1 MSKGSLFWSKARGK
15 LGDVVLAQLKGQQ
28 IARAYQPQVTNP
40 RSTAQTDQRILFSN
54 AVKFYKHATQNLF
67 KFAYEDKRANESYYN
82 AFMRKNAKVSM
93 LPTREQ
99 YLNANYP
106 AIGNSYLMSEG
117 SLPSLPLQFINS
129 GSEFTL
135 SLGTIEGQE
144 GALKTSQ
151 VSEALMSLYGLLQGD
166 IITIVFI
173 DSSVTE
179 IDEKGDEPPV
189 WNIAQFVIDTADQQ
203 DFKTNLQN
211 HGAAKFN
218 ISAKRGSTGTA
229 EIAFGLNPS
238 NVEGGCIIVSR
249 KTSTQ
254 KLLVSTSYLVNN
266 DTANTVYEE
275 SLQNKH
281 RANALNSWGR
291 KSSAI
296 LQGSI
301 AIGNYS

>member
-1 MSKGSLFWSKARGK
+1 MAKGSLFWSKARGK
-15 LGDVVLAQLKGQQ
+15 LGDVVLSQLKGQQ
-28 IARAYQPQVTNP
+28 IARAYQPTVANP
-40 RSTAQTDQRILFSN
+40 RTTAQTDQRILFSN

-93 LPTREQ
+93 LPTRQQ

-106 AIGNSYLMSEG
+106 AIGNTYLMTEG
-117 SLPSLPLQFINS
+117 SLPSLPLQFRRDGN
-129 GSEFTL
+129 EFTL
-135 SLGTIEGQE
+135 SLGTIEGEE
-144 GALKTSQ
+144 GSLKTNQ

-179 IDEKGDEPPV
+179 IDEEGDQPPV
-189 WNIAQFVIDTADQQ
+189 WSIAQFVIDTGNQQ

-218 ISAKRGSTGTA
+218 ISADRGSTGKS
-229 EIAFGLNPS
+229 ELAFGFNPS
-238 NVEGGCIIVSR
+238 NAEGGCIIASR
-249 KTSTQ
+249 KIDGQ

-266 DTANTVYEE
+266 DTANTIYEA
-275 SLQNKH
+275 SLENNY
-281 RANALNSWGR
+281 RMAALNSWGR

-301 AIGNYS
+301 ATGE